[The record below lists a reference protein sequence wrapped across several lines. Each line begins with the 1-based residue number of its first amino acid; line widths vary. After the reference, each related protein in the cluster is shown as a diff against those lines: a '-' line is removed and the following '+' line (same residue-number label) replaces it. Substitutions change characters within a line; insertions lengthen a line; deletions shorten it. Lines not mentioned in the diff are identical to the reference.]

1 MRTFKSLRR
10 DGILKLGRKSRKG
23 FNKLMIGSSLVG
35 DPPVFDSGLFPWI
48 ADLTE
53 HAGDIRN
60 EFVEILQRDSDLPAI
75 EEISPDHSRIA
86 LEGRWR
92 SVFLYGYGYRSAVI
106 CDRCPVTARILDAVP
121 GLETAFF
128 SVLKPGAHLPP
139 HRGVTKA
146 IITCHIPLIV
156 PAAAENCW
164 LRLDGTRH
172 PWKPGQAFI
181 FDDTRKHEVRNDTDD
196 IRVVLLIHVR
206 RPMRFPGS
214 SFGNLFMWAV
224 KASPFIKDGIANQK
238 RWEQRFIEHGDD
250 TGRTIPGGGAHDRVR
265 EVKDAE

>member
-1 MRTFKSLRR
+1 MKSFKALKR
-10 DGILKLGRKSRKG
+10 DAILKLGRKSRKR
-23 FNKLMIGSSLVG
+23 FNRLMIGSSRVG
-35 DPPVFDSGLFPWI
+35 DPPVFDNGAFPWV
-48 ADLTE
+48 ADLNE
-53 HAGDIRN
+53 HAGDIRK
-60 EFVEILQRDSDLPAI
+60 ELAAILQRQNDLPAI

-92 SVFLYGYGYRSAVI
+92 SVFLYGYGYRSEII
-106 CDRCPVTARILDAVP
+106 CDLCPETARILASIP

-156 PAAAENCW
+156 PAAADNCW
-164 LRLDGTRH
+164 IEVDGTRH
-172 PWKPGQAFI
+172 SWKLGQAFV
-181 FDDTRKHEVRNDTDD
+181 FDDTRKHEVRNETDE
-196 IRVVLLIHVR
+196 IRVVLLIHFR

-214 SFGNLFMWAV
+214 LFGDLFMWAV

-238 RWEQRFIEHGDD
+238 RWEQNFSGYCSAKSEKTIGSKPGD
-250 TGRTIPGGGAHDRVR
+250 
-265 EVKDAE
+265 